1 MKKALFCLLTSCMA
15 LTSCKA
21 VAASAIAYKNTGNEF
36 LGTVFIAVILTA
48 LTTYL
53 PYRFALSVLADD
65 KSRVKEAG
73 SSMAYGLSFFA
84 LIIELIGLLSEGFA
98 GILYLVLLI
107 GLCIAQK
114 REFNFT
120 WGKSI
125 GVLLLFLV
133 SSWVISSI
141 IDALI
146 AG

>member
-1 MKKALFCLLTSCMA
+1 MKKALFCLLASCVA
-15 LTSCKA
+15 ITSCKA
-21 VAASAIAYKNTGNEF
+21 VAASAIAYKKTGNEF
-36 LGTVFIAVILTA
+36 LGTVFITVILTA

-53 PYRFALSVLADD
+53 PYRFALSVLANDN
-65 KSRVKEAG
+65 SRVKEAG
-73 SSMAYGLSFFA
+73 SSMAYGLSFYA

-125 GVLLLFLV
+125 
-133 SSWVISSI
+133 
-141 IDALI
+141 
-146 AG
+146 